1 MTTRSITRTEAI
13 ALLRARCL
21 ALVDEE
27 HSLCEVAARL
37 HVLCGGFSQWR
48 SDELKAR
55 YDWIVRR
62 RPRVTRKELE
72 DLANRWQLAR
82 QFVLD
87 TPLSCDT
94 QQQEKLHPVC
104 RGWEGHSDED
114 LARFCRELTGED
126 VAVRPAATGSG
137 AAP

>member
-1 MTTRSITRTEAI
+1 MATRSITRAEAI

-27 HSLCEVAARL
+27 HSLCEVASRL

-48 SDELKAR
+48 FHELRER

-62 RPRVTRKELE
+62 RPHVTRKELE

-82 QFVLD
+82 QFVQG
-87 TPLSCDT
+87 TELSCDT
-94 QQQEKLHPVC
+94 QTIEHHVCQGWDGFTDEQLATQFQRLLGEEVEIAPPV
-104 RGWEGHSDED
+104 
-114 LARFCRELTGED
+114 
-126 VAVRPAATGSG
+126 PAG
-137 AAP
+137 AAAE